1 MQSQPSLASPG
12 PPPWLFQP
20 TLSLFLGMKTPQDLP
35 CLHRKTAGFLF
46 ISPSGNF
53 VCPRIGNGYGF
64 YKSLNSKMTLSE
76 GNSSR
81 RHHLFSKS
89 FFKGGFSNE
98 FPCANRSRHFCRDK
112 EVESLAPGY
121 QALHCTALSVTLV
134 SPGHPE
140 HTGGLKRS
148 QGQGCCPHVS
158 ITRTSRLHTCA
169 FPA

>member
-1 MQSQPSLASPG
+1 
-12 PPPWLFQP
+12 
-20 TLSLFLGMKTPQDLP
+20 MKTPQDLP

-53 VCPRIGNGYGF
+53 VYPRIGNGYGF